1 MQRDCF
7 DGGFVQRQWCIEID
21 LLLGKVVTFFC
32 YLFVEIGHLVA
43 RLIAA
48 IIIVIC

>member
-7 DGGFVQRQWCIEID
+7 DGGLVQRQWCIEIN
-21 LLLGKVVTFFC
+21 LLEKVVTFFC

-48 IIIVIC
+48 IVIVI